1 MDATINLYRLR
12 AAQCLTITNVTKPVK
27 YMIETMLVY
36 SMTEYA
42 DESDEDMGTWLLSG
56 YVLRLALQQGY
67 HRDPSQ
73 HPNISIFDAEM
84 RRRIWCCVAQH
95 ELLFS
100 VKVGLPKGIRY
111 SECDSMP
118 PRNLNEDELFE
129 DMTQLPPARPNN
141 EPTDLSYFV
150 VKHRIMEAYGRV
162 IEFLHIIQPQPY
174 DEVLRIDTLVR
185 EALESV
191 PHHLR
196 LYSFEAMQNIPP
208 HQIMESCMINAF
220 SHKAVCLLHR
230 KYWNDPEN
238 VQLNNYSRGR
248 CVGSSIVLLE
258 QQAAMHHACRAGGIL
273 SDLKWYHFAIINHDF
288 LLSAVIICL
297 DLMMISRKKDAQ
309 LTTDPE
315 TREKINAIMRSRS
328 IWEEVVGN
336 CRDAKRAVTILSNA
350 INKLPDVGDETSLSS
365 TPITRPDLTPA
376 NVEYTIA
383 IKPEVSTPVS
393 AIPNDGYDTIIQ
405 EDLPSSEVF
414 FDNLVSDPNLTTNFD
429 WVSSK
434 RWLIM

>member
-1 MDATINLYRLR
+1 
-12 AAQCLTITNVTKPVK
+12 
-27 YMIETMLVY
+27 MIETMLVY

-84 RRRIWCCVAQH
+84 RRRIWTCVAQH

-129 DMTQLPPARPNN
+129 EMTELPPARPDS
-141 EPTDLSYFV
+141 ELTDMSYFV
-150 VKHRIMEAYGRV
+150 VKHRIMQAYGHV

-174 DEVLRIDTLVR
+174 DEVLRLDALLRETLD
-185 EALESV
+185 SV

-196 LYSFEAMQNIPP
+196 FYSFEETQNIPP

-230 KYWNDPEN
+230 KYWNDPDSI
-238 VQLNNYSRGR
+238 QLNNYSRER
-248 CVGSSIVLLE
+248 CVGSSIVLLG
-258 QQAAMHHACRAGGIL
+258 QQAAMHNACRPGGIL

-288 LLSAVIICL
+288 LLAAVIICL
-297 DLMMISRKKDAQ
+297 DLMMISRQKDAQ
-309 LTTDPE
+309 LATNPE
-315 TREKINAIMRSRS
+315 AREKINAIRRSRS
-328 IWEEVVGN
+328 IWEEVVN
-336 CRDAKRAVTILSNA
+336 SCRDAKRAVTILSNA
-350 INKLPDVGDETSLSS
+350 IDKFPDSWDETSLPS
-365 TPITRPDLTPA
+365 TPATRPDLTPA
-376 NVEYTIA
+376 DFGSTSA
-383 IKPEVSTPVS
+383 IKAGLSTPVL
-393 AIPNDGYDTIIQ
+393 AIPNDGYDTIMQ
-405 EDLPSSEVF
+405 ENLPSSEIL
-414 FDNLVSDPNLTTNFD
+414 FDNLVSDPNLTTNLD
-429 WVSSK
+429 WVSWNN
-434 RWLIM
+434 WLMRYSFRLTFRRTLGISF